1 MEDPFVTVA
10 ASACLL
16 GYSCRYDGRTSPSAS
31 LVERAAKEAVLPIC
45 PEELGGLT
53 TPRIPSDIVGGD
65 GFDVLDGR
73 ARVLDR
79 QGRDVT
85 EAFVK
90 GAFAALKK
98 IRENNIQL
106 CFLKDKSPS

>member
-1 MEDPFVTVA
+1 MMVA

-16 GYSCRYDGRTSPSAS
+16 GYCCRYDGRASPSPA
-31 LVERAAKEAVLPIC
+31 LVKRAASEAVLPIC

-53 TPRIPSDIVGGD
+53 SPRTPSDLHGGD

-79 QGRDVT
+79 EGYDVT
-85 EAFVK
+85 EAFLR

-98 IRENNIQL
+98 IRENNIQV

>member
-1 MEDPFVTVA
+1 MMIA

-16 GYSCRYDGRTSPSAS
+16 GYRCRYDGRSSPDPA
-31 LVERAAKEAVLPIC
+31 LVKRAAAEALLAIC
-45 PEELGGLT
+45 PEELGGLP
-53 TPRIPSDIVGGD
+53 TPRTPCDLHGGD

-73 ARVLDR
+73 AKVLDR
-79 QGRDVT
+79 KGHDVT
-85 EAFVK
+85 DAFLK

-98 IRENNIQL
+98 IRENNIQV